1 MERIREVGSSGEREH
16 STMSSICRHV
26 LVSGRVQGV
35 GFRWY
40 ARERAEQLGL
50 AGWVRNLPDGRVEL
64 LLEGREG
71 AVEAMLVWLERGP
84 PAAHVRSVEVVE
96 RTPGGLKAFDVL
108 H

>member
-1 MERIREVGSSGEREH
+1 LVVERGLEGEYR
-16 STMSSICRHV
+16 SMSLVCRHV

-40 ARERAEQLGL
+40 ARERAEQLGV

-84 PAAHVRSVEVVE
+84 PAAHVRNVEVVE
-96 RTPGGLKAFDVL
+96 RAAEGLTAFDVRR
-108 H
+108 

>member
-1 MERIREVGSSGEREH
+1 MPVF
-16 STMSSICRHV
+16 CRHV

-50 AGWVRNLPDGRVEL
+50 AGWVRNLPDGKVEVW
-64 LLEGREG
+64 LEGREQ

-84 PAAHVRSVEVVE
+84 PAAHVKNLEVVE
-96 RTPGGLKAFDVL
+96 RASEGLATFSVRR
-108 H
+108 

>member
-1 MERIREVGSSGEREH
+1 MPTV
-16 STMSSICRHV
+16 CRHV

-40 ARERAEQLGL
+40 ARETAERLGL
-50 AGWVRNLPDGRVEL
+50 GGWVKNLTDGRVEL
-64 LLEGREG
+64 LLEGRDQ

-84 PAAHVRSVEVVE
+84 PAAHVKNLEVVE
-96 RTPGGLKAFDVL
+96 RASEGLTTFSVR

>member
-1 MERIREVGSSGEREH
+1 MPE
-16 STMSSICRHV
+16 ICRHV

-40 ARERAEQLGL
+40 ARETAERLGL
-50 AGWVRNLPDGRVEL
+50 GGWVKNLTDGRVEL
-64 LLEGREG
+64 WLEGRDQ

-84 PAAHVRSVEVVE
+84 PAAHVKNLEVVE
-96 RTPGGLKAFDVL
+96 RASEGLRTFSVR

>member
-1 MERIREVGSSGEREH
+1 MP
-16 STMSSICRHV
+16 TAARHV

-50 AGWVRNLPDGRVEL
+50 AGWVKNLPDGRVEVW
-64 LLEGREG
+64 LEGREQ

-84 PAAHVRSVEVVE
+84 PAAHVKNVEVVE
-96 RTPGGLKAFDVL
+96 RASEGLTAFAVRR
-108 H
+108 

>member
-1 MERIREVGSSGEREH
+1 
-16 STMSSICRHV
+16 MSEICRHV

-40 ARERAEQLGL
+40 ARETAERLGL
-50 AGWVRNLPDGRVEL
+50 GGWVKNLPDGRVEL
-64 LLEGREG
+64 LLEGREP

-84 PAAHVRSVEVVE
+84 PAAHVKNLEVVE
-96 RTPGGLKAFDVL
+96 RASEGLRTFSVR

>member
-1 MERIREVGSSGEREH
+1 
-16 STMSSICRHV
+16 MSEICRHV

-40 ARERAEQLGL
+40 ARETAERLGL
-50 AGWVRNLPDGRVEL
+50 GGWVKNLTDGRVEL
-64 LLEGREG
+64 LLEGRDQ

-84 PAAHVRSVEVVE
+84 PAAHVKNLEVVE
-96 RTPGGLKAFDVL
+96 RASEGLTTFSVR

>member
-1 MERIREVGSSGEREH
+1 
-16 STMSSICRHV
+16 MSHAARHV

-50 AGWVRNLPDGRVEL
+50 AGWVRNTPDGRVEVW
-64 LLEGREG
+64 LEGREQ

-84 PAAHVRSVEVVE
+84 PAAHVKNLEVVE
-96 RTPGGLKAFDVL
+96 RAAEGLTIFDVRR
-108 H
+108 

>member
-1 MERIREVGSSGEREH
+1 MFEDWRPDAGKARVRPMPIV
-16 STMSSICRHV
+16 CRHA

-35 GFRWY
+35 GFRWH

-64 LLEGREG
+64 VLEGREG

-84 PAAHVRSVEVVE
+84 PAAHVKNVEVVE
-96 RTPGGLKAFDVL
+96 RAAEGHAVFDVRR
-108 H
+108 

>member
-1 MERIREVGSSGEREH
+1 
-16 STMSSICRHV
+16 MSEICRHV

-40 ARERAEQLGL
+40 ARETAERLGL
-50 AGWVRNLPDGRVEL
+50 GGWVKNLTDGRVEL
-64 LLEGREG
+64 LLEGREP

-84 PAAHVRSVEVVE
+84 PAAHVKNLEVVE
-96 RTPGGLKAFDVL
+96 RASEGLTTFSVR